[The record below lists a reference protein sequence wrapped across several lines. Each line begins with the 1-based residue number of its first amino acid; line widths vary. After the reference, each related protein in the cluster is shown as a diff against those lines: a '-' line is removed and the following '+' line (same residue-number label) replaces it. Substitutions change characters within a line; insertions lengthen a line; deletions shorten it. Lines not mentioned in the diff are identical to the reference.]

1 MHTPWDP
8 SRLHAPG
15 GHPSLGLALLVLP
28 SGWLLMCR
36 ALRAMAVCGP
46 KMQPSPYVALEKGPQ
61 WLLEVQAEA
70 EARNATNAPVEA

>member
-1 MHTPWDP
+1 
-8 SRLHAPG
+8 
-15 GHPSLGLALLVLP
+15 
-28 SGWLLMCR
+28 MCR